1 MISFTSGRA
10 VSIGEAMVELAPAGP
25 ETFRRGFAGDT
36 FNTIWHIAQL
46 MGPAADCGFVTRVG
60 HDSHSD
66 RFVAA
71 MAADGLDTSIVSR
84 DPDRQMGLY
93 LIELDGAERRFHYWR
108 QCSAAQRLA
117 DDTFALQN
125 AISRAGL
132 IHLSGITL
140 SILPVDARSR
150 LWAAL
155 GEARRGGAIVS
166 FDPNV
171 RMRLW
176 SSREEACVVIDRML
190 GMTDIAL
197 PSYDDER
204 ALWGDASPYDTAARI
219 ASYGVQEVVVKDGA
233 NPVHAW
239 LGGQVQTF
247 ATPATSRVL
256 DTTGAGDSFNAGYL
270 AGRLLGLSGEPAI
283 RLGQQLAEEVIGT
296 YGALAAR
303 ERVAGL
309 RPRPEI

>member
-1 MISFTSGRA
+1 MISFTSMRA

-25 ETFRRGFAGDT
+25 EMFRRGFAGDT

-46 MGPAADCGFVTRVG
+46 MGPTADCGFVTRVG
-60 HDSHSD
+60 NDSHSD

-71 MAADGLDTSIVSR
+71 MAADGLDTTIVSR

-93 LIELDGAERRFHYWR
+93 LIELDGTERRFHYWR

-117 DDTFALQN
+117 DDAPALHN
-125 AISRAGL
+125 AICRGGL

-140 SILPVDARSR
+140 SILSVDARSR
-150 LWAAL
+150 LWATL
-155 GEARRGGAIVS
+155 REARRGGAIVS

-176 SSREEACVVIDRML
+176 TSQEEARVVIDRML

-204 ALWGDASPYDTAARI
+204 AL
-219 ASYGVQEVVVKDGA
+219 
-233 NPVHAW
+233 
-239 LGGQVQTF
+239 
-247 ATPATSRVL
+247 
-256 DTTGAGDSFNAGYL
+256 
-270 AGRLLGLSGEPAI
+270 
-283 RLGQQLAEEVIGT
+283 
-296 YGALAAR
+296 
-303 ERVAGL
+303 
-309 RPRPEI
+309 

>member
-1 MISFTSGRA
+1 
-10 VSIGEAMVELAPAGP
+10 MVEFAPAGP
-25 ETFRRGFAGDT
+25 ELFRRGFAGDT

-46 MGPAADCGFVTRVG
+46 MGPTADCGFVTRVG
-60 HDSHSD
+60 NDSHSD

-71 MAADGLDTSIVSR
+71 MAADGLDTNNVSR

-108 QCSAAQRLA
+108 QGSAAQRLA
-117 DDTFALQN
+117 DDTPALRN
-125 AISRAGL
+125 AICRGGL

-140 SILPVDARSR
+140 SILSVDARSR

-155 GEARRGGAIVS
+155 REARQGGAIVS

-176 SSREEACVVIDRML
+176 SSQEEARVVIDRML
-190 GMTDIAL
+190 GMTDIAM

-219 ASYGVQEVVVKDGA
+219 ASYGVQEVIVKDGA
-233 NPVHAW
+233 NPVHAC
-239 LGGQVQTF
+239 LGGQFHTF
-247 ATPATSRVL
+247 STPAANQVL
-256 DTTGAGDSFNAGYL
+256 DTTGAGDSFNGGYL
-270 AGRLLGLSGEPAI
+270 AGRLLGLRNEPAV
-283 RLGQQLAEEVIGT
+283 RLGQQLADEVIRT

-303 ERVAGL
+303 ERVVEL
-309 RPRPEI
+309 RPKSEI